1 MLGAAG
7 RRYLDDQIRVGV
19 RNVPV
24 KKYDRT
30 VKRMSAE
37 ELGGKLQSIRFAKGT
52 LASDGEKS
60 ILYFDGSGCM
70 WNVRKG
76 SWEREVLT
84 AKHLRE
90 SLKYMVKKGVFAGCF
105 EQYSPCER

>member
-1 MLGAAG
+1 LPDAKEYKFDAGLIIPFDGEVMLGAAG

-37 ELGGKLQSIRFAKGT
+37 ELGGKLQFIRFAKGT

-76 SWEREVLT
+76 SWER
-84 AKHLRE
+84 K
-90 SLKYMVKKGVFAGCF
+90 F
-105 EQYSPCER
+105 

>member
-52 LASDGEKS
+52 LVPKNRYHLGFSTS
-60 ILYFDGSGCM
+60 I
-70 WNVRKG
+70 
-76 SWEREVLT
+76 
-84 AKHLRE
+84 
-90 SLKYMVKKGVFAGCF
+90 
-105 EQYSPCER
+105 